1 MEKYPLDELF
11 RAKLHDWE
19 AAPSDRALA
28 KLQAQLGQTA
38 PRRWGAY
45 WRVAAVLLCVLA
57 GGAWL
62 LWPPTQPGPA
72 PVAQKSSQTEAQPE
86 ARLEARLEAQPQHA
100 GLDSPQK
107 VTPAEKFSGLV
118 QPAGPEPHL
127 LSSNRASGAA
137 NRPPATNPVA
147 KTLAEQPLTQ
157 PGAEA
162 KVVAETSQ
170 PNGQESQPV
179 AQAQPNP
186 EAANSQPD
194 DQVAKPEAQAAR
206 GGQKIQVTIR
216 MGTEAAGREELEE
229 TQEQHRRRRTGM
241 GKLLSKLNGGEPD
254 APGDEVEIKLLGVS
268 KDSLFK
274 KKDKKNR

>member
-1 MEKYPLDELF
+1 MEKDPLDELF

-19 AAPSDRALA
+19 AAPSDQALA
-28 KLQAQLGQTA
+28 KLQARLGQPA

-45 WRVAAVLLCVLA
+45 WRVAAVLVAMLA

-62 LWPPTQPGPA
+62 LWPATQPGA
-72 PVAQKSSQTEAQPE
+72 PVAQKPSQPETQPE

-107 VTPAEKFSGLV
+107 VIPAEKFSGPV
-118 QPAGPEPHL
+118 QLAGPEPHL
-127 LSSNRASGAA
+127 LSSDRASGAA

-147 KTLAEQPLTQ
+147 KTLADQSLPQ

-162 KVVAETSQ
+162 KMAAETSQ
-170 PNGQESQPV
+170 PTGQESQPV
-179 AQAQPNP
+179 ALAQPNLGT
-186 EAANSQPD
+186 ETSQPAE
-194 DQVAKPEAQAAR
+194 QVAKPEAQAAR

-229 TQEQHRRRRTGM
+229 AQEQHRRRRTGM

-254 APGDEVEIKLLGVS
+254 EPGDEVEIKLLGVS